1 MTTVSFPGLGIGEF
15 TMDKVALAF
24 TIFGKPVEI
33 RWYGIIITLGIIL
46 AILYALMRSK
56 QEGISTDDLLDIGI
70 FAIIFAIVGARIYY
84 VLTYGISNFIVHDA
98 EGKVRAW
105 DSFVNIIAVWNGG
118 IAIYGAIIAGGIT
131 VYLVCRHKK
140 IKCTRA
146 FDAIAPAVMIG
157 QILGRWGNFVN
168 GEAHGGIVNSSSPL
182 YFLRMGLLPNEDSLT
197 RMYYY
202 HPTFLYESVWNLIGF
217 LIINALYKKKKFD
230 GQVFLEYI
238 TWYGFGRMFI
248 EGLRT
253 DSLYIGV
260 FRVSQLVGFACFVVG
275 GALLVRGLILAKR
288 AECLTQDYEP
298 VYKRFIK
305 QKPVV
310 KTAVAGTAQ
319 AESPVQPE
327 TTDKADSSE
336 QSEADATEPETAKKT
351 ETIAEKPETTESTET
366 IAEKPETTESTE
378 TIAEKPETTESME
391 TVAEKPETAESAKT
405 SEPSDPRKPEPT
417 SDSHAYTAPASDN
430 APADTASAD
439 AAAADSTENDKNED

>member
-15 TMDKVALAF
+15 TMNEVALAF

-46 AILYALMRSK
+46 AIIYSLMRSK
-56 QEGISTDDLLDIGI
+56 QEGISTDDLLDIGM
-70 FAIIFAIVGARIYY
+70 FAIIFAIVGARTYY

-98 EGKVRAW
+98 EGKVLVW
-105 DSFVNIIAVWNGG
+105 DSFVSIIAVWNGG
-118 IAIYGAIIAGGIT
+118 IAIYGAIIAGAIT

-140 IKCTRA
+140 IKYTRA

-168 GEAHGGIVNSSSPL
+168 GEAYGGIVNSSSPL
-182 YFLRMGLLPNEDSLT
+182 YFLRMGLLPNKDSLT

-202 HPTFLYESVWNLIGF
+202 HPTFFYESVWNLIGF
-217 LIINALYKKKKFD
+217 LFINALYKKKKFD

-248 EGLRT
+248 EGMRT

-260 FRVSQLVGFACFVVG
+260 FRVSQLVGFVCFVAG
-275 GALLVRGLILAKR
+275 SALLVRGLILAKR

-305 QKPVV
+305 QNTIV
-310 KTAVAGTAQ
+310 KAAGVGDEMSA
-319 AESPVQPE
+319 SPAQPE
-327 TTDKADSSE
+327 MADKADG
-336 QSEADATEPETAKKT
+336 K
-351 ETIAEKPETTESTET
+351 
-366 IAEKPETTESTE
+366 
-378 TIAEKPETTESME
+378 
-391 TVAEKPETAESAKT
+391 
-405 SEPSDPRKPEPT
+405 EPSTVVSDKQDSAERREIDADKPDSAAPSEGLASSKLPKQDT
-417 SDSHAYTAPASDN
+417 ASDSPA
-430 APADTASAD
+430 ADTALASDTATDGTSLTDD
-439 AAAADSTENDKNED
+439 AEQPIENNKNED